1 MPALSQLPSFR
12 RTCRRASSSR
22 EGSLPRLSSPS
33 SLPRPP
39 STFPRSPLGSIAC
52 WSRWYT
58 VPPIRGGFSLS
69 SISGGGG
76 LRVPFSSPLLS
87 LLGRPKRSAPSSS
100 FSVGARVVVSPLS
113 SLWQPALLFGC
124 LIFFSSRFLLAATLL
139 SSFFWLPS
147 CLGGGGGQ
155 EVGVIFLCLRTFP
168 RQRGTKVQPVAMQRT
183 PSWCF
188 SRNAPG
194 S

>member
-58 VPPIRGGFSLS
+58 VPPIRGGVSLS

-147 CLGGGGGQ
+147 CLGGGRGRGAGSRGDFF
-155 EVGVIFLCLRTFP
+155 VFAHFP
-168 RQRGTKVQPVAMQRT
+168 PPKGYKSATCRDAKNSVLV
-183 PSWCF
+183 F
-188 SRNAPG
+188 
-194 S
+194 